1 MWREQ
6 EWEDGEK
13 SIHPHLSLFLTLRL
27 NSTVDL
33 YSNGVELKQ
42 ILIRSLYW
50 LSMMCICQRWGERGR
65 QAVSGAIERER

>member
-42 ILIRSLYW
+42 ILVRSLYR
-50 LSMMCICQRWGERGR
+50 LSVMCIFQRWGERGR
-65 QAVSGAIERER
+65 QAVSGAIERES